1 MLFLGHNNACKY
13 SLLFLFYVH
22 CECKHISPWHILQDY
37 HPLYLPILRVDIDG
51 IRRAFLLSVE
61 AHVEAPETVLQ
72 NQVSGNLN
80 G

>member
-22 CECKHISPWHILQDY
+22 CECKHISPWHILQGD
-37 HPLYLPILRVDIDG
+37 HPFYLPILGVDINS

-72 NQVSGNLN
+72 NLVSGNLD